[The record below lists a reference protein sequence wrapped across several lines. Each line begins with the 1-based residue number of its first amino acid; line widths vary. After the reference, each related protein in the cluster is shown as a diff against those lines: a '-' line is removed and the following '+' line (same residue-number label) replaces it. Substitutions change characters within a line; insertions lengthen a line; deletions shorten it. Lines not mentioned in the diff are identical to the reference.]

1 METKIFKYL
10 TLEDD
15 EAAINS
21 LIVKLCHDDKI
32 DFYPDYRDLE
42 DLEKL
47 VGKCTEQYLFEDQI
61 YEAWQD
67 PIFEEQYDIARLI
80 ASELIKKYNCDGV
93 SDSLFAHIQDAV
105 SELVEIDLH
114 IKEYLDQ
121 LIKVNLFITYQDSQ
135 EACYSNFDYKTL
147 KAFLIKLGYAKPMQL
162 IKMCEKGEYL
172 GKDPFLQ
179 SLQTEIENAFKTQIN
194 NLCFI
199 GWMTI
204 EEYYKCKNNPTKTLI
219 TIPKNATGGFV
230 DYHSG
235 GGSVLDLDLPKDITI
250 KASSLE
256 TILVEGCN
264 MKYTVDSI
272 YGLTSQCYKRL
283 IVK

>member
-21 LIVKLCHDDKI
+21 LIVNLCNDNKI

-42 DLEKL
+42 DLE
-47 VGKCTEQYLFEDQI
+47 VFVVKCDEQCDFEDRI

-67 PIFEEQYDIARLI
+67 PISEEQFDISRLI

-93 SDSLFAHIQDAV
+93 ADSLFEHIQDVV

-114 IKEYLDQ
+114 INEYLNQ
-121 LIKVNLFITYQDSQ
+121 LIKVNLFITYRNSQ
-135 EACYSNFDYKTL
+135 EAYYSNFDYKTL

-162 IKMCEKGEYL
+162 IKICEKGEYL

-179 SLQTEIENAFKTQIN
+179 SLQTEIENAFKSQIN
-194 NLCFI
+194 NLCFV

-204 EEYYKCKNNPTKTLI
+204 GEYYKCKNNPTKTLI

-235 GGSVLDLDLPKDITI
+235 GGSVLDLNLPKDITI

-256 TILVEGCN
+256 TLLIEECN
-264 MKYTVDSI
+264 IKYTVDSI